1 MVQTTERSSGSK
13 FYIDKVD
20 GEEKYQI
27 LDAESGDVKGEFPT
41 RREAA
46 AELKILLNPEEM
58 EKRAKAAKGG
68 SADIDDDDEDE
79 Y

>member
-1 MVQTTERSSGSK
+1 MVKTTERSSGSPY
-13 FYIDKVD
+13 YIEKVE

-27 LDAESGDVKGEFPT
+27 LDAETGDVKSEFPT

-58 EKRAKAAKGG
+58 EKRKKAAEE
-68 SADIDDDDEDE
+68 AADDEDDE
-79 Y
+79 DHDW

>member
-1 MVQTTERSSGSK
+1 MVKTTERSSGSPY
-13 FYIDKVD
+13 YIEKVD

-27 LDAESGDVKGEFPT
+27 MDAESGDVQSEFST

-68 SADIDDDDEDE
+68 TADLEDDDEDE

>member
-46 AELKILLNPEEM
+46 AELKILLSPEEM
-58 EKRAKAAKGG
+58 EKRKKAAE
-68 SADIDDDDEDE
+68 DQEEHEDE
-79 Y
+79 HDY